1 MKSKKKVFLLFI
13 IMTTLMVL
21 YVTWGVNVNN
31 YRYFLSGRIPRV
43 IAIALTGGAI
53 AFSSLMFQTVTNNRI
68 LTPSVLGLDS
78 LYILIQ
84 TIVVFFMGSGSVFI
98 LNKNLNFTTTLIM
111 MILFSCILFSLLLK
125 QNKNLMKLLLVGIV
139 IGTLFSS
146 LSSFLQMIIDPNE
159 FMHLQDKLFAS
170 FSRINTQILTLSI
183 ILAGITTLFII
194 KDFNV
199 WDVLSLGRDVAINL
213 GVNYDKTIWKMLIA
227 VSILVSVST
236 ALVGPITFL
245 GLMVVNLARE
255 FLKTYKHK
263 DLVIGSVLISIISLV
278 GGQLIVE
285 RMLNFGTP
293 ISVIINFFG
302 GMYFIYLLLKEN
314 IS

>member
-1 MKSKKKVFLLFI
+1 
-13 IMTTLMVL
+13 MTTLMVL